1 MQPSYAQ
8 MKASNNVMPNSSQ
21 QFQSHNVQETNS
33 RGGQG
38 TQKGG
43 AGIGGLGG
51 PSIGIKSDGLY
62 DGLGLINK
70 FMHGGSNG
78 VNPNINKNV
87 PSFLENRNFMKSS
100 LILG

>member
-8 MKASNNVMPNSSQ
+8 MKTSNNVMPNSSQ
-21 QFQSHNVQETNS
+21 QFQFHNVQETNS

-38 TQKGG
+38 AQKVG
-43 AGIGGLGG
+43 AGVGGHGG
-51 PSIGIKSDGLY
+51 PFMGIKSDGLS
-62 DGLGLINK
+62 DGLGLVNK
-70 FMHGGSNG
+70 IMHGGSNG
-78 VNPNINKNV
+78 GNSNINKNV